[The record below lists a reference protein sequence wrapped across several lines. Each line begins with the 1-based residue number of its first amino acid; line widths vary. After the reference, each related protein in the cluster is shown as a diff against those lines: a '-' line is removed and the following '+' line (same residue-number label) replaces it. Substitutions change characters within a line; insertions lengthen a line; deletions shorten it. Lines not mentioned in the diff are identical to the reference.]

1 MLDAPPPPPPLTPRS
16 LVASE
21 PIAGP
26 STPRRRSARATPTHA
41 YRTPPSARIQM
52 LSLLSGDEEDEGVD
66 EAAAA
71 AEAEEGGDD
80 DDDALPLSRRFRP
93 VFLDR
98 AQWAQRAPR
107 VARDRAAAE
116 RRTKELIGR
125 WGHPFAF
132 LRHDAPSRVA
142 SV

>member
-1 MLDAPPPPPPLTPRS
+1 
-16 LVASE
+16 
-21 PIAGP
+21 
-26 STPRRRSARATPTHA
+26 
-41 YRTPPSARIQM
+41 M

-66 EAAAA
+66 EATAAA
-71 AEAEEGGDD
+71 AVVVAAEERGD

-116 RRTKELIGR
+116 RRTKELIER
-125 WGHPFAF
+125 WGHPFAL
-132 LRHDAPSRVA
+132 LRHDATSRVA

>member
-1 MLDAPPPPPPLTPRS
+1 
-16 LVASE
+16 
-21 PIAGP
+21 
-26 STPRRRSARATPTHA
+26 
-41 YRTPPSARIQM
+41 M
-52 LSLLSGDEEDEGVD
+52 LSLLSGDEEGEGVD
-66 EAAAA
+66 EE
-71 AEAEEGGDD
+71 AEAAVEGEGRDDND

-107 VARDRAAAE
+107 LARDRAAAE
-116 RRTKELIGR
+116 RRMKELIER

-132 LRHDAPSRVA
+132 LRHDTASEVA